1 MHYNVHSSALPM
13 HTLECTSSH
22 LAFLHTTHY
31 KGSQAWSGCGPA
43 GSGFP
48 LTNPRVKDQEISGV
62 THNTFRLTRSVW
74 GEPVCCC
81 NSLAVGLWVCDGGLT
96 RPVWLC
102 KVYNKPACK
111 KAHTHKKEGLQ
122 FQSGCGTWVHKL
134 LLFGLPFPLP
144 ARVEGTKARSTLTPR
159 AKQFKKQGVCTSKWS
174 VQTYAAK
181 RSAREASPPSAQTA
195 TLPSCTQHTTKAH
208 RCGLAVGLRAQVFL

>member
-1 MHYNVHSSALPM
+1 MCTKVH
-13 HTLECTSSH
+13 HQCTLECTSSH

-31 KGSQAWSGCGPA
+31 KGSQVWSGCGPA

-81 NSLAVGLWVCDGGLT
+81 NSLAVGLWVYDGGLT

-111 KAHTHKKEGLQ
+111 KLTHTKRKAYSFSLGVGFGFTSCCCLASLFPFLQEWKAQRLAAH
-122 FQSGCGTWVHKL
+122 
-134 LLFGLPFPLP
+134 
-144 ARVEGTKARSTLTPR
+144 
-159 AKQFKKQGVCTSKWS
+159 
-174 VQTYAAK
+174 
-181 RSAREASPPSAQTA
+181 
-195 TLPSCTQHTTKAH
+195 
-208 RCGLAVGLRAQVFL
+208 